1 MALRVLDDSLS
12 LLPLYFSL
20 CCLPLLLARLVN
32 KQQLETRSRID
43 QLRAYRSA
51 DPRTA
56 RGARARRGVTF
67 QPDERLV
74 RLLLSLLPAVLRT
87 RPFNLRQPE
96 GLHWMAEVALPQSLA
111 PSQYLEPRTIWER
124 YYFWYQIL
132 VRKIARLCTHTLERV
147 KRSRK
152 LGQVVRESLNQWE
165 EAFEVQFSIRW
176 LAKLTV
182 GQLKA
187 ICHELHTLAELVFV
201 MNAKR

>member
-20 CCLPLLLARLVN
+20 CCLTLLLARLVN